1 MPREWMPRENRCP
14 ENRMPRET
22 SCQENWCILGGR
34 RKVVKVECE
43 FVAGA
48 IFGQGGLWLFVAG
61 AVFAL
66 LKECDISWQVQLVFP
81 KISEDSRSAK
91 CCIFSYFF
99 IQNASPRWD
108 ELGLRSGGCEITIL
122 SSDYPRNVVESSLY
136 WRKQSRDFSLK
147 SWTQNFLA
155 GAVLGE
161 FEGWL
166 YLLHAL

>member
-1 MPREWMPRENRCP
+1 MPRENRCP

-22 SCQENWCILGGR
+22 RCQENWCILGGR

-66 LKECDISWQVQLVFP
+66 LKVECDISWQVQLVFP
-81 KISEDSRSAK
+81 KISGDSRSAK
-91 CCIFSYFF
+91 CCIFSYTMRLEDATSQSPKRRVRDDDF
-99 IQNASPRWD
+99 I
-108 ELGLRSGGCEITIL
+108 LGLSSECRRIIL
-122 SSDYPRNVVESSLY
+122 ILAEAIYRN
-136 WRKQSRDFSLK
+136 FSLK

-161 FEGWL
+161 CEGWL
-166 YLLHAL
+166 YLLHPL